1 MHGLGHTCGAQS
13 VWGNVQFLRPS
24 VRSYR
29 VDVGQSVKLPCSARD
44 SSAFVRMWKHGA
56 RLLFTDRVRVTS
68 DARFSLDEGDAVS
81 LLVRGVGPEDAGT
94 YTCSIMVR
102 SGEALEIT
110 HAVEVGEA
118 AFSVRPV
125 PSAGQVTVDEGGAA
139 AVECRA
145 FGLPPSN
152 SSASQDE
159 DEGDFGV
166 RFSWRR
172 EGFPFTSNGEHT
184 FEGSRYEI
192 SSATREDAGHYFCTA
207 ETNQGRRADVIL
219 YNKIC

>member
-1 MHGLGHTCGAQS
+1 M
-13 VWGNVQFLRPS
+13 
-24 VRSYR
+24 
-29 VDVGQSVKLPCSARD
+29 GQTVKLPCSARD

-56 RLLFTDRVRVTS
+56 RLLFTDRVRVSS
-68 DARFSLDEGDAVS
+68 DPRYSLDEGDAVS

-110 HAVEVGEA
+110 HALEVGEA

-125 PSAGQVTVDEGGAA
+125 PSAGQVTVDEGDAA

-145 FGLPPSN
+145 FGAPSN
-152 SSASQDE
+152 SSASNDD
-159 DEGDFGV
+159 DEGDNAV

-192 SSATREDAGHYFCTA
+192 SSATREDAGHYFCTG
-207 ETNQGRRADVIL
+207 ETSTGKTKRGYVTPL
-219 YNKIC
+219 LLV